1 MEKNS
6 VIEFIC
12 NTIVKENMLKEETE
26 LSGGSVL
33 AELGINSVKYIV
45 LTLAIETEYG
55 IDFEDE
61 ALVVSSFETI
71 EDIATYV
78 CEKSVN

>member
-6 VIEFIC
+6 VVEFIC
-12 NTIVKENMLKEETE
+12 KTIVEENMLKEETE
-26 LSGGSVL
+26 LSGESVL
-33 AELGINSVKYIV
+33 AELGINSVKYIL
-45 LTLAIETEYG
+45 LTLAIETEYD

-61 ALVVSSFETI
+61 ALVVASFETI

-78 CEKSVN
+78 CEKLGQ

>member
-1 MEKNS
+1 MDKNN

-12 NTIVKENMLKEETE
+12 KTIIDENMLKEEMV
-26 LSGGSVL
+26 LSGDSVL
-33 AELGINSVKYIV
+33 AELGINSVKYIL
-45 LTLAIETEYG
+45 LTLAIETEYD

-61 ALVVSSFETI
+61 ALVVASFETI

-78 CEKSVN
+78 CEKLGQ

>member
-1 MEKNS
+1 MDKNN

-12 NTIVKENMLKEETE
+12 KTIVEENMLKEETE
-26 LSGGSVL
+26 LSGESVL

-45 LTLAIETEYG
+45 LTLAIETEYD

-71 EDIATYV
+71 DDIAAYV
-78 CEKSVN
+78 CEKAD